1 MEIINEIKTD
11 NQTERIQLRKDL
23 NNKYENIKTENK
35 NLRLTMKDIQLKT
48 KKFKKTMRTEIQTL
62 KEDM

>member
-23 NNKYENIKTENK
+23 NIKYENIKTENK

-48 KKFKKTMRTEIQTL
+48 KKFKKTMRTEI
-62 KEDM
+62 